1 MGEYLPDIND
11 IGDNS
16 ENNRENIDNKKKKF
30 DFKKI
35 TTIEINENNN
45 IKEANS
51 EEKDLVNELSE
62 NGDIEDKVGS
72 EEHINMSDESSGI
85 GNSDLRNDEKSETV
99 KFSHISPSSIRIFKV
114 FDEEE
119 MYKMIFKLEKNTE
132 KVIIAV
138 SIAGEQASIPVVIKK
153 AKDNNGKILES
164 KFNKITVKNLIE
176 NKKYSILF
184 SLNDNENYP
193 VEVKMY
199 GDKI

>member
-1 MGEYLPDIND
+1 
-11 IGDNS
+11 
-16 ENNRENIDNKKKKF
+16 
-30 DFKKI
+30 
-35 TTIEINENNN
+35 
-45 IKEANS
+45 
-51 EEKDLVNELSE
+51 
-62 NGDIEDKVGS
+62 
-72 EEHINMSDESSGI
+72 MSDESSGT
-85 GNSDLRNDEKSETV
+85 GNSDLRNDEKLETV

-164 KFNKITVKNLIE
+164 KFNKITIKNLIKD
-176 NKKYSILF
+176 KKYSILF